1 MKIILDNE
9 EKEVKEGTTVN
20 DLYRLKRRTGRHIVK
35 VNDTVIRQAQYKS
48 VTLNEGDNVQI
59 KRVTSGG

>member
-59 KRVTSGG
+59 KCVTSGG